1 LTVYADTGF
10 LFSLYVPDA
19 NSRAAAATMK
29 RIKPPLFATDFAEF
43 ELTNA
48 LNGRI
53 FRKEL
58 RASEEQAVLL
68 SFSRDVQA
76 GVIRIVPISAATF
89 AHARRIAR
97 TQTRLLGTR
106 ALDEPVP
113 IDVLVPDKDLGS
125 DEDPELD
132 PAPELPAASSAT
144 PHKPRA
150 SDSANTWDS
159 AIPEP
164 DPSKKPS

>member
-1 LTVYADTGF
+1 LIVYADTSF

-19 NSRAAAATMK
+19 NSLAASATMK
-29 RIKPPLFATDFAEF
+29 RIKPPLLAIDFAEF

-106 ALDEPVP
+106 ALDVLHVASALTLRAGSFCTFDKNQARLAAALGLCVP
-113 IDVLVPDKDLGS
+113 
-125 DEDPELD
+125 
-132 PAPELPAASSAT
+132 
-144 PHKPRA
+144 
-150 SDSANTWDS
+150 
-159 AIPEP
+159 
-164 DPSKKPS
+164 

>member
-1 LTVYADTGF
+1 MIVYADTSF

-19 NSRAAAATMK
+19 NSSAAASTMR
-29 RIKPPLFATDFAEF
+29 RIKPPLLTTDFAEF

-68 SFSRDVQA
+68 SFSRDIQA

-106 ALDEPVP
+106 ALDILHVASA
-113 IDVLVPDKDLGS
+113 LTLRAGSFCTFDKNQARLAAALGLRS
-125 DEDPELD
+125 P
-132 PAPELPAASSAT
+132 
-144 PHKPRA
+144 
-150 SDSANTWDS
+150 
-159 AIPEP
+159 
-164 DPSKKPS
+164 

>member
-1 LTVYADTGF
+1 MIVYADTSF

-19 NSRAAAATMK
+19 NSSSAAAMMK
-29 RIKPPLFATDFAEF
+29 RIKPPLLATDFAEF

-58 RASEEQAVLL
+58 RASQEQAILL
-68 SFSRDVQA
+68 SLSKDVHA
-76 GVIRIVPISAATF
+76 GVIRVVPISAATF

-106 ALDEPVP
+106 ALD
-113 IDVLVPDKDLGS
+113 VLHVASALALRADSFCTFDKNQARLAAALG
-125 DEDPELD
+125 L
-132 PAPELPAASSAT
+132 
-144 PHKPRA
+144 R
-150 SDSANTWDS
+150 
-159 AIPEP
+159 IR
-164 DPSKKPS
+164 